1 VTGQPGDWAKTMIFR
16 AAPRTDDMA
25 LLVLRAL

>member
-1 VTGQPGDWAKTMIFR
+1 MVRAAEDFG